1 MTEIVD
7 RVKPH
12 ASRWYASAHW
22 AFVLIEI
29 APGKTVVVAENKA
42 AKRSMINDDF
52 AWDTSGLGAMSV
64 RETRW
69 LSLMSALLVNSGTRR
84 RSENVVRSER
94 PLCFLHE
101 LPKALQFQIALGN
114 AL

>member
-1 MTEIVD
+1 MAAG
-7 RVKPH
+7 RASKP
-12 ASRWYASAHW
+12 
-22 AFVLIEI
+22 VIINIEI

-42 AKRSMINDDF
+42 AKRKMIADDF
-52 AWDTSGLGAMSV
+52 AWDTSGLWGQC
-64 RETRW
+64 RCGETRW

-84 RSENVVRSER
+84 RSENVVRSKR

-114 AL
+114 ALVRRSC